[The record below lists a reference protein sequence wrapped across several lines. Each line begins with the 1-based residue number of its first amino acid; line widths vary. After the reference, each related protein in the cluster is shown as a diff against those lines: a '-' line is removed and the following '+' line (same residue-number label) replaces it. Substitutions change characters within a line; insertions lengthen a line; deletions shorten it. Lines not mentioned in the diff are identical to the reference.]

1 MCILRAHPGSPSC
14 RGRKPWGLDCTLT
27 PGLTELTLPLGSLW
41 GGMSCPGQVLITQIE
56 TEEKAAVSLCSFV
69 GGAQSSPKCMARG
82 LSNNHPVT
90 FLCAGGEVGT
100 TGQDTG
106 FMDHMASDALG
117 SLDLPWQPV
126 PFHTST

>member
-1 MCILRAHPGSPSC
+1 MPGKEAMGSGLHSDSWPDRADTAPREFVGT
-14 RGRKPWGLDCTLT
+14 K
-27 PGLTELTLPLGSLW
+27 W
-41 GGMSCPGQVLITQIE
+41 GGVSRPGQVLITQIE

>member
-1 MCILRAHPGSPSC
+1 MGS
-14 RGRKPWGLDCTLT
+14 GLLSDSWPDGTDT
-27 PGLTELTLPLGSLW
+27 APRFVGTKW
-41 GGMSCPGQVLITQIE
+41 GGMSCPGQVLGTQIE
-56 TEEKAAVSLCSFV
+56 TEKAAVSLCSFV
-69 GGAQSSPKCMARG
+69 GGAQSSPKCMAQG

-117 SLDLPWQPV
+117 SLDLPWQTV
-126 PFHTST
+126 PFHTSA